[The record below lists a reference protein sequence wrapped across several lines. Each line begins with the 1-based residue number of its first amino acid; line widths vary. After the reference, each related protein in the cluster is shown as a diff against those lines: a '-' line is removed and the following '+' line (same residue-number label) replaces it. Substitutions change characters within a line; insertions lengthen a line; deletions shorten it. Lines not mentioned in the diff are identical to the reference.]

1 MCRAAETRA
10 GAVLEAV
17 EARGD
22 RDDVRM
28 VAGRV
33 IDLGDVCAEEPVLGV
48 SRPLGYPG
56 ELALGE
62 RGDLA
67 VHVEPVTVRRRSC
80 QPEVDEPL
88 QRRRQAAAL
97 TRTGAEPERA
107 GQLAGIDLSRDT
119 CDPECR
125 EPAEQQRRARSDDG
139 GPALLDVGVGQREPD
154 PAYSRVGVI
163 DRGELQGS
171 IVFHAAVGL

>member
-1 MCRAAETRA
+1 MV

-22 RDDVRM
+22 RHDVRP

-33 IDLGDVCAEEPVLGV
+33 VDLGEVRAEEPLVGALG
-48 SRPLGYPG
+48 PLREPG

-62 RGDLA
+62 RGNLA
-67 VHVEPVTVRRRSC
+67 VHVEPGAVRRRSG

-88 QRRRQAAAL
+88 QGRRQAAAL
-97 TRTGAEPERA
+97 AHTGAEPERA
-107 GQLAGIDLSRDT
+107 GQLAGIDLGGDAG
-119 CDPECR
+119 DPQR
-125 EPAEQQRRARSDDG
+125 GEPTEQQRRARSDDR
-139 GPALLDVGVGQREPD
+139 GPALLDVGVGQVEPD
-154 PAYSRVGVI
+154 PAHSRVGVI

-171 IVFHAAVGL
+171 IVFHAAVGP